1 MRWSR
6 YFLQTVRE
14 VPGDAEAI
22 SHILLTRAG
31 MIRRIAAGM
40 YALTPLG
47 LRTHRKAEVIV
58 REEMDRAGFFEVEV
72 PILQP
77 RELWE
82 VTGRWGRYAAEEIL
96 FHLKDRK
103 AGEYCLAPTA
113 EEAVTSLVRAGVTS
127 YRQLPVT
134 LYQIRTK
141 FRDEI
146 RPRFGLMRGREF
158 LMYDGYSF
166 DADAEGLDRSY
177 KAQEAAYRAI

>member
-1 MRWSR
+1 MRWSK

-14 VPGDAEAI
+14 VPGDADAV
-22 SHILLTRAG
+22 SHVLLARAG
-31 MIRRIAAGM
+31 MIRRIAAGI

-47 LRTHRKAEVIV
+47 LRSHRKTETIV
-58 REEMDRAGFFEVEV
+58 REEMDRAGCLELEL

-82 VTGRWGRYAAEEIL
+82 ESGRWERYSAEQIL

-103 AGEYCLAPTA
+103 GGEYGLAPTA
-113 EEAVTSLVRAGVTS
+113 EEAVTSVVRAGVTS
-127 YRQLPVT
+127 YRQLPMT

-177 KAQEAAYRAI
+177 RAQDAAY